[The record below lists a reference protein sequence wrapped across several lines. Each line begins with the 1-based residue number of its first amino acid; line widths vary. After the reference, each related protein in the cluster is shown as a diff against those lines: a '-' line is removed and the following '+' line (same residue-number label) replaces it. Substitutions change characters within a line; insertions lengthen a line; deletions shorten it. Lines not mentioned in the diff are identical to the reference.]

1 MTPALPTRMTLP
13 TWLKVCLFACLGVGL
28 YAELGSAPQAQTS
41 QPDPNFHIYLL
52 FGQSN
57 MAGGGAVSDSPSVDC
72 DTTPRVKVLAFSD
85 CTAGPNCKDYVMRR
99 TVDQWYTAFPPLHD
113 CSPNLEGISPGDWFG
128 KTLIDSVRSDISIG
142 MVPCALSG
150 MALNVFLKGSTAT
163 SSVGPSQ
170 VRGKNA
176 YNWMLNRAKLA
187 QQRGV
192 IKGILLHQGESGTG
206 TSQAWDAMAMQIFND
221 LKSDLG
227 LDAKTIFIV
236 GQLRSDSRSPAPN
249 NTSFN
254 NMIAG
259 MPAKYPQVGMAS
271 SQGLSGNG
279 RDVWHFSPSGMRDL
293 GRRYAR
299 SLLALADPV
308 YIPRK
313 GGNVG
318 ILVKPP
324 RAQYPGNEIL
334 GPLLPQE
341 HEVSVF
347 TLDGRMMLH
356 TDLVDRSQRPS
367 PAAYQI
373 RGSRGQ
379 LLQVIPE

>member
-1 MTPALPTRMTLP
+1 MNPTAKVLLLAFALAGLAMKP
-13 TWLKVCLFACLGVGL
+13 FAQG
-28 YAELGSAPQAQTS
+28 A
-41 QPDPNFHIYLL
+41 QPDPNLHIYLL

-113 CSPNLEGISPGDWFG
+113 CNAGLEGISPGDWFG

-142 MVPCALSG
+142 LVPCALSG

-163 SSVGPSQ
+163 STVGPSQ

-176 YNWMLNRAKLA
+176 YSWMLNRAKLA

-221 LKSDLG
+221 LKTDLG
-227 LDAKTIFIV
+227 LDPKTVLVV

-279 RDVWHFSPSGMRDL
+279 RDIWHFNPSAMREL
-293 GRRYAR
+293 GRRYAKA
-299 SLLALADPV
+299 LLALSDNTV
-308 YIPRK
+308 IPRK
-313 GGNVG
+313 SGSVGLAPKPAQGFGPYG
-318 ILVKPP
+318 ILPEKE
-324 RAQYPGNEIL
+324 NL
-334 GPLLPQE
+334 K
-341 HEVSVF
+341 VF
-347 TLDGRMMLH
+347 SLDGKQL
-356 TDLVDRSQRPS
+356 
-367 PAAYQI
+367 PAENVPTREGASRDVFLI
-373 RGSRGQ
+373 KGSNGKA
-379 LLQVIPE
+379 LQVLPE

>member
-1 MTPALPTRMTLP
+1 MNLALPTRMTSP
-13 TWLKVCLFACLGVGL
+13 AWTKAWLLACFWVGL
-28 YAELGSAPQAQTS
+28 SANLASAPHAQTT

-85 CTAGPNCKDYVMRR
+85 CTAGPNCKEYVMRR

-236 GQLRSDSRSPAPN
+236 GQLRSDSRAPAPN

-299 SLLALADPV
+299 SLLALADPA

-313 GGNVG
+313 GGNVS

-324 RAQYPGNEIL
+324 RAQYSVDEIL
-334 GPLLPQE
+334 NPILP
-341 HEVSVF
+341 HAREVSVF
-347 TLDGRMMLH
+347 TLDGKL
-356 TDLVDRSQRPS
+356 RSYSNILEPS
-367 PAAYQI
+367 HKPSQASFQI
-373 RGSRGQ
+373 RGSRGEV
-379 LLQVIPE
+379 LQVMPE